1 MKSNKFLSFAFI
13 AVLMVT
19 AVSCTALRGDNEYLE
34 NGPDNRRVYV
44 DDTYMY
50 NNNTPIWV
58 RDAYTGRYYQ
68 VIPYGNSPYGYNRFG
83 NGYYDQRFDNRRPV
97 YRTNPR
103 QTEARQQERQ
113 RVDESRKR
121 ILGKD
126 N

>member
-13 AVLMVT
+13 AVLVVT
-19 AVSCTALRGDNEYLE
+19 AVGCTALRGDNEYLE
-34 NGPDNRRVYV
+34 NGNNNRRVYV
-44 DDTYMY
+44 DDPYMY
-50 NNNTPIWV
+50 NNTPMWV
-58 RDAYTGRYYQ
+58 RDPYTGRYYQ
-68 VIPYGNSPYGYNRFG
+68 VMPYGYSPYGNSRYGNR
-83 NGYYDQRFDNRRPV
+83 YYDQRFDNRRPV
-97 YRTNPR
+97 YRSNTK